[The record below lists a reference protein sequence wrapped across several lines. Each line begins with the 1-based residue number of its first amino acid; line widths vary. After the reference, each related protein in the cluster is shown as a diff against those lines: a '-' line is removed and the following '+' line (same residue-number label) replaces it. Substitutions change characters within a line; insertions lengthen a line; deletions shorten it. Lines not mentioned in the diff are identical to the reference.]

1 MAYADMR
8 EYLTAL
14 ERAGKLHRVTRE
26 VDKAWEVAAVA
37 RRVFQHIPPERR
49 PALLF
54 ERIAGHT
61 VPIACG
67 LLGASRQVYAL
78 ALETSVEGI
87 GARWDQAQQA
97 PIPPEIVRD
106 GPCKDVVTKGAD
118 VDLGYLPVPTWTVEH
133 DPAPFFTSPFVITKD
148 PDTGVRNVGT
158 YRMQLKG
165 RNRTGIGGFHVGGV
179 QHIAMQIRRYR
190 ALGRKMPVAVVVGA
204 DPTIGLVSVSRVPY
218 DADELA
224 VAGGLRRA
232 PVPLVRCETVDL
244 EVPATAEFV
253 LEGEVDT
260 NFLEEEGPFGEFPG
274 YLGAAGQSVVL
285 DVQCLTHRRDP
296 IYQAFVSQMPPSESS
311 CIRGVGREFTL
322 LKHLKQV
329 MGFPVQD
336 VHFLEAGGSS
346 AYVAISIKKERETH
360 PREIMWATWAH
371 LPSFSKI
378 VVVVDDD
385 IDVRDTFALNWAICF
400 RIQPSRDVYVERD
413 TLAMNLDPSQAPPGV
428 PSTDR
433 ARLIGS
439 KLGIDATRKFA
450 YPPVALPPQDHLAYV
465 DQHWRDYGFD

>member
-1 MAYADMR
+1 MPYADMR

-14 ERAGKLHRVTRE
+14 ERAGKLHRVAAE
-26 VDKAWEVAAVA
+26 VDKSWEVAAVA

-54 ERIAGHT
+54 ERVQGHT

-78 ALETSVEGI
+78 ALETTVEGI
-87 GARWDQAQQA
+87 GDRWSEAQAN
-97 PIPPEIVRD
+97 PIAPEIVAS
-106 GPCKDVVTKGAD
+106 GPCKEVIKHGDD

-133 DPAPFFTSPFVITKD
+133 DPGPFFTSPFVITKD

-165 RNRTGIGGFHVGGV
+165 RDRTGIGGFHVGGGRPV
-179 QHIAMQIRRYR
+179 PMQPRRYR

-204 DPTIGLVSVSRVPY
+204 DPTIGLVSVTRVPY

-253 LEGEVDT
+253 LEGEVDPEY
-260 NFLEEEGPFGEFPG
+260 LEEEGPFGEFPG
-274 YLGAAGQSVVL
+274 YMGAAGKNVVFQ
-285 DVQCLTHRRDP
+285 VNCLTHRRAP

-311 CIRGVGREFTL
+311 QIRGIGRELALF
-322 LKHLKQV
+322 KHLKYT
-329 MGFPVQD
+329 MNLPVQD
-336 VHFLEAGGSS
+336 VHYLEAGGST
-346 AYVAISIKKERETH
+346 AYVAISIKKDHETQ
-360 PREIMWATWAH
+360 PREVMWATW
-371 LPSFSKI
+371 
-378 VVVVDDD
+378 
-385 IDVRDTFALNWAICF
+385 
-400 RIQPSRDVYVERD
+400 
-413 TLAMNLDPSQAPPGV
+413 
-428 PSTDR
+428 
-433 ARLIGS
+433 
-439 KLGIDATRKFA
+439 
-450 YPPVALPPQDHLAYV
+450 
-465 DQHWRDYGFD
+465 

>member
-1 MAYADMR
+1 MPYADMR

-14 ERAGKLHRVTRE
+14 ERAGKLHRVAAE
-26 VDKAWEVAAVA
+26 VDKSWEVAAVA
-37 RRVFQHIPPERR
+37 RRVFQNIPPERR

-54 ERIAGHT
+54 ERVAGHT

-67 LLGASRQVYAL
+67 LLGASREVYAL
-78 ALETSVEGI
+78 ALETTVDGI
-87 GARWDQAQQA
+87 GERWALAQSDL
-97 PIPPEIVRD
+97 IPPEIVAT
-106 GPCKDVVTKGAD
+106 GPCKEVIKHGAD

-133 DPAPFFTSPFVITKD
+133 DPGPFFTSPFVITKD

-165 RNRTGIGGFHVGGV
+165 RDRTGIGGFHVGGV

-204 DPTIGLVSVSRVPY
+204 EPTIGLVSVTRVPY
-218 DADELA
+218 EADEFA
-224 VAGGLRRA
+224 VAGGLRGA

-253 LEGEVDT
+253 LEGEVDPDYV
-260 NFLEEEGPFGEFPG
+260 EEEGPFGEFPG
-274 YLGAAGQSVVL
+274 YMGAAGKSVLFQVN
-285 DVQCLTHRRDP
+285 CLTHRRDP

-311 CIRGVGREFTL
+311 RIRGIGREVAL
-322 LKHLKQV
+322 LKHLQQV
-329 MGFPVQD
+329 MNFPVRD
-336 VHFLEAGGSS
+336 VHYLEAGGST
-346 AYVAISIKKERETH
+346 AYVAVSLRKERETQ

-371 LPSFSKI
+371 QPSFAKI

-385 IDVRDTFALNWAICF
+385 VDVRDQFALNWALSF
-400 RIQPSRDVYVERD
+400 GIQPARDVFVERD
-413 TLAMNLDPSQAPPGV
+413 TLAVNLDPSQAPPGV

-439 KLGIDATRKFA
+439 KLGIDATRKFP
-450 YPPVALPPQDHLAYV
+450 YPATALPPREHLERV
-465 DQHWRDYGFD
+465 DRRWHEYGFA

>member
-8 EYLTAL
+8 EYLAAL
-14 ERAGKLHRVTRE
+14 ERAGKLHRVRAE
-26 VDKAWEVAAVA
+26 VDKSWEVAAVA
-37 RRVFQHIPPERR
+37 RRVFQNIPPERR

-54 ERIAGHT
+54 ERVAGHT

-67 LLGASRQVYAL
+67 LLGASREVYAL
-78 ALETSVEGI
+78 ALETTVEGI
-87 GARWDQAQQA
+87 GERWAQAQTDQV
-97 PIPPEIVRD
+97 PPEIVTS
-106 GPCKDVVTKGAD
+106 GPCKEVIKHGAE

-204 DPTIGLVSVSRVPY
+204 DPTIGLVSVTRVPY
-218 DADELA
+218 DADEFA

-253 LEGEVDT
+253 LEGKVDPDY
-260 NFLEEEGPFGEFPG
+260 LEEEGPFGEFPG
-274 YLGAAGQSVVL
+274 YMGAAGKNVVFQ
-285 DVQCLTHRRDP
+285 VNCLTHRRDP

-311 CIRGVGREFTL
+311 RIRGIGREVAL
-322 LKHLKQV
+322 LKHLQQV
-329 MGFPVQD
+329 MNMPVRD
-336 VHFLEAGGSS
+336 VHYLEAGGST
-346 AYVAISIKKERETH
+346 AYVAISVRKERETL
-360 PREIMWATWAH
+360 PREVMWATWAH
-371 LPSFSKI
+371 QPSFAKI

-385 IDVRDTFALNWAICF
+385 IDVRDQFALNWALSF
-400 RIQPSRDVYVERD
+400 RIQPAHDVYVERD
-413 TLAMNLDPSQAPPGV
+413 TLAVNLDPSQAPPGV

-439 KLGIDATRKFA
+439 KLGIDATRKFP
-450 YPPVALPPQDHLAYV
+450 YPATALPPREHLEQVDHR
-465 DQHWRDYGFD
+465 WREYGFA